1 MMKKN
6 KYNTK
11 KDERSNSP
19 FELKKKSCP
28 FSQPGSPEISIMKVI
43 LTTNVKKLGK
53 IGDKVSVKP
62 GYARNYLFPNNMA
75 LRENKK
81 NSEYYEKI
89 KDDMKKNE
97 EIKLNEAKKLMDNI
111 KKLKII
117 FNKEADDKDQL
128 YGSISK
134 KEIIDFLQDNNLK
147 VKSDDIIIKNQIKS
161 IGEHIIKI
169 SPYEGIHQDISINV
183 KKN

>member
-1 MMKKN
+1 
-6 KYNTK
+6 
-11 KDERSNSP
+11 
-19 FELKKKSCP
+19 
-28 FSQPGSPEISIMKVI
+28 MKVI

-62 GYARNYLFPNNMA
+62 GYARNYLFPNDMA

-81 NSEYYEKI
+81 NAEYYEKI

-97 EIKLNEAKKLMDNI
+97 EIKVNEAKKLMDNI

-117 FNKEADDKDQL
+117 FNKEADDKNQL

-134 KEIIDFLQDNNLK
+134 KEIIDFLQEKNLK
-147 VKSDDIIIKNQIKS
+147 VKSDDIMIKNQIKS
-161 IGEHIIKI
+161 IGEHFIEIN
-169 SPYEGIHQDISINV
+169 PYEGIVEEFPVTVN
-183 KKN
+183 KN